1 MSHPCMPLLP
11 HRLLAGISGGAD
23 STALLHLLLC
33 GGYDVTAVHVNHGLR
48 GEASDGD
55 EAFVR
60 QLCDKLGVPLM
71 VYRAEPPENPGED
84 WARQARMGFF
94 REAMQVTGAEALALA
109 HHRDDQA
116 ETLLM
121 HLLRGAGLTGLCGMQ
136 PDAVVDGLRIVRPLL
151 GYSRQE
157 LQQLLMEA
165 GLSWREDASNADRRY
180 LRNALRLDVLPMLEH
195 LIPGAAERLAVTAG
209 LLRADDEALNA
220 QTVGFL
226 ARWGG
231 KAYLPL
237 HELRRQPLAIRRRI
251 LRLWWAQMTLQG
263 RKERG
268 LTAEQTE
275 SLISLLEA
283 SAGAQCSM
291 PGGRLCRVG
300 WTHLHLLADSPSG
313 GISEQSL
320 AKTDRVSVI
329 ERCDQPGDGATT
341 QAIPRDMLPDLTV
354 RSRRPGDWI
363 IPFGS
368 AGRQSLQ
375 DYFVNRHIDAPFRD
389 RVPLVCRGSEVLLAG
404 GVGAGNIPKQKNW
417 HTCVLLRWN
426 EEFPWQRADTEMRRK
441 QR

>member
-1 MSHPCMPLLP
+1 MPPLP

-23 STALLHLLLC
+23 STALLYLLLC

-48 GEASDGD
+48 GDASDGD

-60 QLCDKLGVPLM
+60 QLCDQLGVSLL
-71 VYRAEPPENPGED
+71 VYRADPPENPGED
-84 WARQARMGFF
+84 WARRARMGFF
-94 REAMQVTGAEALALA
+94 REAMRATGAEALALA

-121 HLLRGAGLTGLCGMQ
+121 HLLRGAGLTGLRGMQ

-157 LQQLLMEA
+157 LQHLLTDA

-180 LRNALRLDVLPMLEH
+180 LRNALRLDVLPMLEE
-195 LIPGAAERLAVTAG
+195 LIPGAAERLAATAG

-220 QTVGFL
+220 QSVGFL

-231 KAYLPL
+231 ESYLPL

-251 LRLWWAQMTLQG
+251 LRLWWAESTGGG
-263 RKERG
+263 RKERN

-275 SLISLLEA
+275 RLISLLEA

-300 WTHLHLLADSPSG
+300 WTHLHLLPDGPSG
-313 GISEQSL
+313 AISEQL
-320 AKTDRVSVI
+320 LLETDRLSVM
-329 ERCDQPGDGATT
+329 ERCDQPGDGATA
-341 QAIPRDMLPDLTV
+341 QAIPRDMLTDLTV
-354 RSRRPGDWI
+354 RVKRPGDWI

-368 AGRQSLQ
+368 TGRQSLQ

-404 GVGAGNIPKQKNW
+404 GVGAGNIPRLNDLN
-417 HTCVLLRWN
+417 TCVLLRWN
-426 EEFPWQRADTEMRRK
+426 EEFPWCRTDTE
-441 QR
+441 